1 MPVTIHAD
9 PPLAPK
15 SEMCLDVVRQALR
28 DARPAGED
36 WVVMIFGVDQ
46 EVTHFD
52 FRRGAE
58 PPKSLALVLGRRRQS
73 GAGVWERVPA
83 AAARMARRA
92 RSTLSA
98 VFECV

>member
-1 MPVTIHAD
+1 MPITIHAD

-36 WVVMIFGVDQ
+36 WIVMIFGVDQ

-58 PPKSLALVLGRRRQS
+58 PAKSLALVLQDGDAGRALVY
-73 GAGVWERVPA
+73 AGVCRLL
-83 AAARMARRA
+83 RREWPGA
-92 RSTLSA
+92 LATH
-98 VFECV
+98 